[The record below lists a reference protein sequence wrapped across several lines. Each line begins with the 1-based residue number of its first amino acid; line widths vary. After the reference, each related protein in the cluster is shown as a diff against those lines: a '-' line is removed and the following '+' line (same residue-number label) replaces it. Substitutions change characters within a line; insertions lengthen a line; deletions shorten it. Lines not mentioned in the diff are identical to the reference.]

1 MKFADWF
8 KKILIFLVLFFV
20 VDYAVSAL
28 LLNGLNKYFGLHTQ
42 SDMFINGSSMS
53 MSGFDKTN
61 LENVLHK
68 KISFYTRTG
77 VSLQDRSAM
86 LHHYFDSSSQ
96 KTDIAVFEVNPL
108 LFSKKFTS
116 ANVYMLFLPFIDEP
130 SMAEFIRTNTDTK
143 EFWVRK
149 LIRCSRY
156 NSDMIALAIKGYTGN
171 YKNQKNITLDVNALQ
186 GMMKETNSVPVE
198 LNPQKIKL
206 FQETIGLMQKHC
218 NKIILVNMPIF
229 TTKLKTF
236 KTQEYRAY
244 LNLVQQSADA
254 SKNIYFLDLS
264 QPNIDDQAA
273 YFSDPLHLNS
283 SGQEQI
289 TAAMTQFLSAH
300 KF

>member
-1 MKFADWF
+1 M
-8 KKILIFLVLFFV
+8 VLFFAI
-20 VDYAVSAL
+20 DYAISEV

-61 LENVLHK
+61 LEKILHK

-86 LHHYFDSSSQ
+86 LHHYFDAATQ
-96 KTDIAVFEVNPL
+96 KTDIAIFEVNPL

-130 SMAEFIRTNTDTK
+130 SMAQFISANTDTK

-156 NSDMIALAIKGYTGN
+156 NSDMIALAMKGYTGN
-171 YKNQKNITLDVNALQ
+171 YKNQKNLTLDVNALE
-186 GMMKETNSVPVE
+186 GMKSEQNSVQVE
-198 LNPQKIKL
+198 LNPQKIEL
-206 FQETIGLMQKHC
+206 FKSSLALMQKHC

-229 TTKLKTF
+229 STKLKTF
-236 KTQEYRAY
+236 KTQEYQAY

-264 QPNIDDQAA
+264 QPHIDEQAS

>member
-1 MKFADWF
+1 M
-8 KKILIFLVLFFV
+8 LLFLVFFFA
-20 VDYAVSAL
+20 VDYAISAV
-28 LLNGLNKYFGLHTQ
+28 LLNGLNQYFGLHTQ

-61 LENVLHK
+61 LEQVLGK

-86 LHHYFDSSSQ
+86 LHHYFDSSNQ

-130 SMAEFIRTNTDTK
+130 SMAEFIRSNTDTK

-156 NSDMIALAIKGYTGN
+156 NTDMIALAIKGYTQN
-171 YKNQKNITLDVNALQ
+171 YKNQKNLTLDVNALE
-186 GMMKETNSVPVE
+186 GMKKEVNSVPVE
-198 LNPQKIKL
+198 LNAQKIEL
-206 FQETIGLMQKHC
+206 FKATIALMQEHC

-229 TTKLKTF
+229 STKLKTF
-236 KTQEYRAY
+236 KTQEYQAY
-244 LNLVQQSADA
+244 LDLVQQSADT

-264 QPNIDDQAA
+264 QPNIDGQAT

-283 SGQEQI
+283 NGQVQI
-289 TAAMTQFLSAH
+289 TQAMTQFLSA
-300 KF
+300 KGL